1 MRTVTSSKI
10 VTIRMRGTSINP
22 TPEDREEIAKVVN
35 ELKKECQECKGDLFF
50 RHDKRKKYKD
60 LEVICQ
66 HPVKLIEK

>member
-1 MRTVTSSKI
+1 MRTVTSSKV

-22 TPEDREEIAKVVN
+22 TPEDKEEIAKVVS
-35 ELKKECQECKGDLFF
+35 ELKKECQECQGDLFV
-50 RHDKRKKYKD
+50 RHDKRKHYKD